1 MMNLNFLDQK
11 IAIILPKN
19 DYKIRLYDDIITTDD
34 EYDATIIR
42 HLTDSLD
49 FNIQLEGSPRGVVEV
64 DKFILLHYKHAK
76 NA

>member
-1 MMNLNFLDQK
+1 MNLNFLDQK

>member
-1 MMNLNFLDQK
+1 MK
-11 IAIILPKN
+11 RIAILLPKN

-42 HLTDSLD
+42 HLTETLD

-64 DKFILLHYKHAK
+64 DKLILLHYKHTK